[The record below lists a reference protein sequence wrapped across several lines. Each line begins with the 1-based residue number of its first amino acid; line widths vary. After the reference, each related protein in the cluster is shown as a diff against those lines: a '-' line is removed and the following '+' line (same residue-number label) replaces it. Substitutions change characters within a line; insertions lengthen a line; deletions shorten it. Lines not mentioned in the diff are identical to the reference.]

1 MLDEERVI
9 LMTKMAAYSARNG
22 RKNDA
27 MNAYFRGDYVGFN
40 VLKFC
45 FSILLL
51 TTFMLVRG

>member
-9 LMTKMAAYSARNG
+9 LMTKMAAYNARNG

-40 VLKFC
+40 V
-45 FSILLL
+45 IA
-51 TTFMLVRG
+51 